1 MPFEMIKKSCCDNEE
16 RRARDWSIKNPWR
29 WCGINNLQPKDMFLI
44 QRKKRFTIYEKS
56 DFGGFD
62 NGMFMRVLSKYNYEW
77 AQAAESNQAE
87 EVDGSLP
94 RNVFPNKTVGPHYTL
109 MSLKTP
115 HCTSIFSS
123 GPIMR
128 SHPLPPSQLLSFS
141 STHLII
147 TISSFFTISLVGKSF
162 LWCAVSS
169 HLWKVQRQFF

>member
-1 MPFEMIKKSCCDNEE
+1 MKCVSQF
-16 RRARDWSIKNPWR
+16 
-29 WCGINNLQPKDMFLI
+29 F
-44 QRKKRFTIYEKS
+44 F
-56 DFGGFD
+56 
-62 NGMFMRVLSKYNYEW
+62 SKYNSKW

-94 RNVFPNKTVGPHYTL
+94 RNVFPNKTAGPHYTL

-147 TISSFFTISLVGKSF
+147 TICSIFTMSLVGKSF

-169 HLWKVQRQFF
+169 HLWKVQRQFFKEESKVEIDIEYLLKTPSMGLKSKLSPHFFRRYHKNIAKGTTDPRVEFILPK

>member
-1 MPFEMIKKSCCDNEE
+1 ME
-16 RRARDWSIKNPWR
+16 
-29 WCGINNLQPKDMFLI
+29 L
-44 QRKKRFTIYEKS
+44 TIYNRKTRFSFRER
-56 DFGGFD
+56 
-62 NGMFMRVLSKYNYEW
+62 NGLQLMKNQVLVNLIMKCVSQFFFSKYNSKW

-94 RNVFPNKTVGPHYTL
+94 RNVFPNKTAGPHYTL

-147 TISSFFTISLVGKSF
+147 TICSIFTITLVGKSF

-169 HLWKVQRQFF
+169 HLWKVQRQFFKEEK